1 VSDNTVSCGRYRA
14 LILGFARL
22 SRWSEGEKIG
32 LEGRGIDAPI
42 TAVMKKSKLGLGATR

>member
-1 VSDNTVSCGRYRA
+1 MASCGRYRA
-14 LILGFARL
+14 LIFGLPV

-42 TAVMKKSKLGLGATR
+42 TAIMKKSKLGLGATR